1 MSRLEPTKWEIM
13 AAIISHEIKDGEVM
27 FLGMSTG
34 GITMLLHTYVPGVG
48 LALARR
54 THAPNCAITSTDSPD
69 MERILGDNMKV
80 ISDANIYLG
89 EIDIGLS
96 SCAQVDKYGNQNIVC
111 IGDYHKPSVRLVG
124 PILQP
129 THLAYFKREIIAID
143 HEARN
148 FVDKVDFIS
157 GVGHQD
163 LGPKSRER
171 IGLPGTGPC
180 MIMTDLCVFDFPHET
195 RTATLKWIYPG
206 VTVDEVREN
215 TGFVHDYIPERV
227 PEAPLPTQE
236 EIRLIREELDP
247 DAALLPR
254 W

>member
-1 MSRLEPTKWEIM
+1 MSELKPTKWEIM

-27 FLGMSTG
+27 MLGMSTG
-34 GITMLLHTYVPGVG
+34 RITMLLHTFIPGVG

-54 THAPNCAITSTDSPD
+54 THAPNSAITSTDSPD
-69 MERILGDNMKV
+69 MERILGDNMRV
-80 ISDANIYLG
+80 ISDVNAYLG

-124 PILQP
+124 PIYQP
-129 THLAYFKREIIAID
+129 SHLAYFRREIIAVD

-148 FVDKVDFIS
+148 FVDKVDFVS

-171 IGLPGTGPC
+171 LGLPGTGPC
-180 MIMTDLCVFDFPHET
+180 MIMTDLCVFDFPGKT

-206 VTVDEVREN
+206 VTLDHVREN
-215 TGFVHDYIPERV
+215 TGFVHDYIPEKV
-227 PEAPLPTQE
+227 LAAPLPTQE

-247 DAALLPR
+247 DAMLLPR
-254 W
+254 

>member
-1 MSRLEPTKWEIM
+1 MSELKPTKWEIM
-13 AAIISHEIKDGEVM
+13 AAIICHEIKDGDVM

-34 GITMLLHTYVPGVG
+34 VITTLLHTYVPGVG

-54 THAPNCAITSTDSPD
+54 AHAPNCTITSTDSLL

-80 ISDANIYLG
+80 ISAANIYLG

-148 FVDKVDFIS
+148 FVAKADFIS
-157 GVGHQD
+157 GVGQQA
-163 LGPKSRER
+163 LVPRSRES
-171 IGLPGTGPC
+171 IGLPGTAPSLVKTESC
-180 MIMTDLCVFDFPHET
+180 TFDFPLQPSAPPANLIT
-195 RTATLKWIYPG
+195 TLPISKRLP
-206 VTVDEVREN
+206 
-215 TGFVHDYIPERV
+215 
-227 PEAPLPTQE
+227 PLTP
-236 EIRLIREELDP
+236 
-247 DAALLPR
+247 
-254 W
+254 

>member
-1 MSRLEPTKWEIM
+1 MSDYEPTKWEIM
-13 AAIISHEIKDGEVM
+13 ASIISHELKDGDVM

-34 GITMLLHTYVPGVG
+34 EITTILHTYVPGVG

-54 THAPNCAITSTDSPD
+54 SHAPNCYITSTDSLL

-80 ISDANIYLG
+80 ISAANIYLG

-96 SCAQVDKYGNQNIVC
+96 SCAQVDKHGNQNIVT
-111 IGDYHKPSVRLVG
+111 IGDYDKPSVRLVG

-129 THLAYFKREIIAID
+129 THLSYMKREIIAVD

-163 LGPKSRER
+163 LGDLSREA

-180 MIMTDLCVFDFPHET
+180 MIMTDLCIFDFPAET
-195 RTATLKWIYPG
+195 KLATLKWTYPG
-206 VTVDEVREN
+206 VSVDDVREN
-215 TGFVHDYIPERV
+215 TNFVHDYIPDRV
-227 PEAPLPTQE
+227 NTAPLPTQE
-236 EIRLIREELDP
+236 EIRLIREEFDP
-247 DAALLPR
+247 DAQLLPR
-254 W
+254 